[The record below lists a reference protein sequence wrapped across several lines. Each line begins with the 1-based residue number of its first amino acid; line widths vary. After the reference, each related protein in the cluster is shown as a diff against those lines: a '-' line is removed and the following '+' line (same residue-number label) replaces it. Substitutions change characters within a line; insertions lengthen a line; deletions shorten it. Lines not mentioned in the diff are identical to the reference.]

1 MIFTR
6 FTNPAGVET
15 ALEEARMPG
24 YDSVGDED
32 LLLGILRS
40 DVGVVAEALSS
51 LEVTLHTARGESEEM
66 LFNALSSI
74 GMPLEKVRRC
84 RRPSPNIFR
93 ALCWWQEGR
102 INPWALSLLTFSL
115 KRRSTD
121 SAGKSVSIFARLDT
135 NLMLTAIEVVA

>member
-1 MIFTR
+1 
-6 FTNPAGVET
+6 VEA

-51 LEVTLHTARGESEEM
+51 LEVTLHTARDESEEM

-135 NLMLTAIEVVA
+135 NLMLTATEVVA

>member
-1 MIFTR
+1 
-6 FTNPAGVET
+6 VEA

-32 LLLGILRS
+32 LQLGILRS

-74 GMPLEKVRRC
+74 GTPLEKVRRC

-102 INPWALSLLTFSL
+102 INSWALSLLTFSL

>member
-1 MIFTR
+1 
-6 FTNPAGVET
+6 
-15 ALEEARMPG
+15 MPG

-74 GMPLEKVRRC
+74 GTPLEKVRRC

-93 ALCWWQEGR
+93 ALCW
-102 INPWALSLLTFSL
+102 
-115 KRRSTD
+115 
-121 SAGKSVSIFARLDT
+121 
-135 NLMLTAIEVVA
+135 

>member
-1 MIFTR
+1 
-6 FTNPAGVET
+6 
-15 ALEEARMPG
+15 MPG

-32 LLLGILRS
+32 LQLGILRS

-51 LEVTLHTARGESEEM
+51 LEVTLHTARDESEEM

-102 INPWALSLLTFSL
+102 INSWALSLLTFSL

-135 NLMLTAIEVVA
+135 NLTLTAIEVVA

>member
-1 MIFTR
+1 
-6 FTNPAGVET
+6 
-15 ALEEARMPG
+15 MPG
-24 YDSVGDED
+24 YASVGDED

-51 LEVTLHTARGESEEM
+51 LEVTLHTARDESEEM

-102 INPWALSLLTFSL
+102 INSWALSLLTFSL

-121 SAGKSVSIFARLDT
+121 SAGKSVSIFDRLDT
-135 NLMLTAIEVVA
+135 NLTLTAIEVVA

>member
-6 FTNPAGVET
+6 FTKEPRRCEA

-32 LLLGILRS
+32 LLLGILRA
-40 DVGVVAEALSS
+40 DAGVAAEALSS

-66 LFNALSSI
+66 LFNAFSSI
-74 GMPLEKVRRC
+74 RMPLEKVRRC

-93 ALCWWQEGR
+93 ALSWWQESC
-102 INPWALSLLTFSL
+102 INPWALSLLMFSL

-121 SAGKSVSIFARLDT
+121 SAGRSASIFARLGT
-135 NLMLTAIEVVA
+135 NLIC

>member
-1 MIFTR
+1 VIFALSLR
-6 FTNPAGVET
+6 NPAGVEA

-40 DVGVVAEALSS
+40 DVGVVAEALSA
-51 LEVTLHTARGESEEM
+51 LEVTLHTARDESEEM
-66 LFNALSSI
+66 LFSALSSI

-135 NLMLTAIEVVA
+135 NLITAIEVVA